1 MKKIFKEGGNRN
13 GKNKYENRLGTRDK
27 RAV

>member
-1 MKKIFKEGGNRN
+1 MKNNFKEGGSRN
-13 GKNKYENRLGTRDK
+13 GKNKYENRLGTGDK